1 MPWAR
6 YRLSTGAHVSL
17 AYQPDNATLL
27 EAEPALD
34 EIGNPRPPT
43 YPTVPKTL
51 QLQEAVEEIPAEP
64 VPEVVTAEPVVES
77 PAVELPPTETYQEFL

>member
-34 EIGNPRPPT
+34 ESGNPRPPT
-43 YPTVPKTL
+43 YPTASKTP
-51 QLQEAVEEIPAEP
+51 QRREAVEEIPAEP
-64 VPEVVTAEPVVES
+64 VPEVVAVEPVVES
-77 PAVELPPTETYQEFL
+77 PAAELPPTETYQEFL

>member
-27 EAEPALD
+27 EAESALD
-34 EIGNPRPPT
+34 ESGNPRPPT
-43 YPTVPKTL
+43 YPTAPKTP
-51 QLQEAVEEIPAEP
+51 QLREAVEEIPAEP

-77 PAVELPPTETYQEFL
+77 PAAELPPTETYQEFL

>member
-27 EAEPALD
+27 EAESALD
-34 EIGNPRPPT
+34 ESGRPRPPT

-51 QLQEAVEEIPAEP
+51 QRREAVEEIPAEP
-64 VPEVVTAEPVVES
+64 IPEVVAAEPVVES
-77 PAVELPPTETYQEFL
+77 PSAELPPTETYQEFL